1 MLRMTSHGSER
12 GIVFDIQRFSVHDGP
27 GIRTTVFLKG
37 CPLGCLWCHNPESQR
52 MQPVLSFEREI
63 CVMCGECVKE
73 CSRNAQLIVD
83 GKRVIRRELC
93 VGCGKCVDACN
104 TNALVLKG
112 KTVTVEEVIRE
123 VLRDEL
129 LYRKSGGGVTIS
141 GGEPL
146 TQPTFTFSIL
156 RRIKEHNLHT
166 AIETC
171 GHAKWN
177 TFERI
182 LEVTDLVI
190 CDIKHM
196 DSVQHK
202 KYVGVGNE
210 LILKNLK
217 KVMNRNKEVL
227 VRIPL
232 IPDINDS
239 DENLRKS
246 AEFMRR
252 LGIEGVEL
260 IPYHEF
266 AATKYE
272 LLGIDY
278 VLRALKT
285 YTSEQLEQ
293 KKQTLEKLGI
303 KAKIGV

>member
-1 MLRMTSHGSER
+1 MLRMTRHGSER
-12 GIVFDIQRFSVHDGP
+12 GVVFDIQRFSVHDGP

-73 CSRNAQLIVD
+73 CSRNAQSIVD
-83 GKRVIRRELC
+83 GRRVIRRELC
-93 VGCGKCVDACN
+93 VGCGNCVDACN

-112 KTVTVEEVIRE
+112 KTMTVEEVIRD

-129 LYRKSGGGVTIS
+129 LCRKSGGGVTIS

-146 TQPTFTFSIL
+146 MQPTFTFDIL
-156 RRIKEHNLHT
+156 RRVKEHNLHT

-190 CDIKHM
+190 YDLKHM

-202 KYVGVGNE
+202 KLVGVGND
-210 LILKNLK
+210 LILQNLK
-217 KVMNRNKEVL
+217 KVMKRNKEVL

-239 DENLRKS
+239 DENLQKS

-252 LGIEGVEL
+252 LGIEGVEV

-278 VLRALKT
+278 VLRVLKT

-293 KKQTLEKLGI
+293 KRQRLAKLGI

>member
-1 MLRMTSHGSER
+1 MLRMTRHGSEK

-63 CVMCGECVKE
+63 CVMCGGCVKE
-73 CSRNAQLIVD
+73 CSRNTQSIVD
-83 GKRVIRRELC
+83 GERVIRRELC
-93 VGCGKCVDACN
+93 VGCGNCVDACN

-112 KTVTVEEVIRE
+112 QTMTVEEVLRE

-146 TQPTFTFSIL
+146 MQPVFTLSIL
-156 RRIKEHNLHT
+156 RRVKEQNLHT

-171 GHAKWN
+171 GHAKWD
-177 TFERI
+177 TFERV

-190 CDIKHM
+190 YDVKHM
-196 DSVQHK
+196 DSIQHK
-202 KYVGVGNE
+202 KLVGVGNE
-210 LILKNLK
+210 LILQNLK
-217 KVMNRNKEVL
+217 KVMKRKKEVL

-272 LLGIDY
+272 LLGRDY
-278 VLRALKT
+278 VLRGLKA

-293 KKQTLEKLGI
+293 KRQRLEKLGI
-303 KAKIGV
+303 KAVIGL

>member
-37 CPLGCLWCHNPESQR
+37 CPLRCLWCHNPESQR
-52 MQPVLSFEREI
+52 VQPVLSFEREI
-63 CVMCGECVKE
+63 CVMCGECVKV
-73 CSRNAQLIVD
+73 CSRNAQSVVD
-83 GKRVIRRELC
+83 GERVIRRDLC

-112 KTVTVEEVIRE
+112 KTMTVEEVIRE
-123 VLRDEL
+123 ALRDEL

-146 TQPTFTFSIL
+146 MQPTFTFSIL
-156 RRIKEHNLHT
+156 RRMKEHNLHT

-171 GHAKWN
+171 GYAKWN

-190 CDIKHM
+190 YDLKHM
-196 DSVQHK
+196 DSVRHK
-202 KYVGVGNE
+202 KFVGVGND

-217 KVMNRNKEVL
+217 NVMKRNKEVL

-246 AEFMRR
+246 AEFIRR
-252 LGIEGVEL
+252 LEIERVEL

-272 LLGIDY
+272 MLGIDY
-278 VLRALKT
+278 VLRVLKT

-293 KKQTLEKLGI
+293 KRQRLAKLGI